1 MKKKRSNYP
10 IRFVYTDKYKLYVT
24 ASSDQESAVYS
35 SDSITVD
42 ILGNTKINP
51 LMVEVIAIA
60 IPLLLLIWLLVETYR
75 VRKKR

>member
-10 IRFVYTDKYKLYVT
+10 SDFVYTDKYKLYVT